1 MAANQFYNNQQ
12 LAENSNFY
20 LCDSNN
26 TTNGPADSS
35 QVRYNS
41 ATQKLA
47 SMVYLVSISHLTRD
61 TIDIEVFYF
70 QITQLN
76 DVYLQDQKSKLLTYD
91 SISTPVTVIE
101 SGGTGE
107 TSANTGG
114 TIIISHVSATRI

>member
-1 MAANQFYNNQQ
+1 MAQFYNNQQ
-12 LAENSNFY
+12 LAENSNFD

-61 TIDIEVFYF
+61 NIDSCDIEVFDN

-76 DVYLQDQKSKLLTYD
+76 DANLQDQESKLY
-91 SISTPVTVIE
+91 
-101 SGGTGE
+101 
-107 TSANTGG
+107 
-114 TIIISHVSATRI
+114 